1 MINFTEEEL
10 LRQRLAN
17 AESII
22 SDYVEFVNE
31 LCYALPDMQDDDA
44 AAEALIVAE
53 VEGIVEE
60 NAELKAERRK
70 FTECT
75 SSNGCLLYDGG
86 LGSYG
91 ASTVQYAPSTQRS
104 RLLVRQ
110 SSPVEFHQ
118 CLRVS

>member
-75 SSNGCLLYDGG
+75 SSNGCFDHDGNLHVHNG
-86 LGSYG
+86 EFMS
-91 ASTVQYAPSTQRS
+91 PSGVVNGQIFPRVAK
-104 RLLVRQ
+104 LVWHRE
-110 SSPVEFHQ
+110 P
-118 CLRVS
+118 